1 MKILVTGANG
11 QVGRCLTDR
20 LQRSELAWEAHGR
33 ATLDIADEGSVTS
46 HLQRFAP
53 DVVINAA
60 AYTAVDKA
68 EQEPEIAARG
78 NIEGPAVLAQACGAA
93 GIALLHLSTDYVF
106 DGTATEPYQVEDPVS
121 PSGVYGMTKLEGEN
135 RVLSACP
142 RSVVLRTAWV
152 FSEHCNNFLKTMLRL
167 AADRDELR
175 VVRDQVGCPTY
186 AGHIADALLQI
197 AAKVQSQPDQAA
209 YGLYHFGGDSGLSWC
224 DFARYIVDA
233 GEELGMLQRTPLIT
247 GIATSEFPTLAKR
260 PAYSMLDSSVLEQQF
275 GIAPSDWRQGVRQ
288 TLLALK
294 TEHAQAGSLVS

>member
-20 LQRSELAWEAHGR
+20 LQRSEWTWEAHGR
-33 ATLDIADEGSVTS
+33 ATLDIADEDSVTS
-46 HLQRFAP
+46 HLARFKP

-78 NIEGPAVLAQACGAA
+78 NIEGPAILAQACGAA

-106 DGTATEPYQVEDPVS
+106 DGTATQPYRESDPVS
-121 PSGVYGMTKLEGEN
+121 PAGVYGMTKLEGEN
-135 RVLSACP
+135 RLLAACP
-142 RSVVLRTAWV
+142 RAVVLRTAWV

-175 VVRDQVGCPTY
+175 VVSDQVGCPTY
-186 AGHIADALLQI
+186 AGHIADALLEI
-197 AAKVQSQPDQAA
+197 AQQAQARPAQTA
-209 YGLYHFGGDSGLSWC
+209 YGLYHYAGDSGLSWC
-224 DFARYIVDA
+224 DFARYIIDA
-233 GEELGMLQRTPLIT
+233 GQEVGMLERTPLIT
-247 GIATSEFPTLAKR
+247 GISTAEFPTLAKR
-260 PAYSMLDSSVLEQQF
+260 PAYSILDSRALQEAF

-288 TLLALK
+288 TLVALK
-294 TEHAQAGSLVS
+294 TERERADSLVG

>member
-20 LQRSELAWEAHGR
+20 LQCSELAWEAHGR

-46 HLQRFAP
+46 HLERFRP

-106 DGTATEPYQVEDPVS
+106 DGTATAPYRIDDPVS

-142 RSVVLRTAWV
+142 RAVVLRTAWV

-175 VVRDQVGCPTY
+175 VVSDQVGCPTY

-197 AAKVQSQPDQAA
+197 AASVRSQPEQAG

-224 DFARYIVDA
+224 DFARYIIDA
-233 GEELGMLQRTPLIT
+233 GQEVGMLERAPLIT
-247 GIATSEFPTLAKR
+247 GITTSEFPTLAKR
-260 PAYSMLDSSVLEQQF
+260 PAYSMLDSSELERHF

-288 TLLALK
+288 TLMALK
-294 TEHAQAGSLVS
+294 SERERAGVLVS